1 MGQTIRSVQHFLV
14 GWPIN
19 QYQAYSLGR
28 ITRGRGP
35 NYTTRKHAVQ
45 FARLLEKKGFSQ
57 KKKREKKKEVTTHQW
72 IDFCLCYS
80 RYFSKRSEQDTCTWN
95 QKWLLHIRLITVC
108 VLVIFFNH
116 PKQDTCTWNQLVR
129 TTKKPKNSNDF
140 SDRRKTISWK
150 KKQKP
155 TIVSVNWW
163 EVRTYKVVSWNK
175 LRQNI

>member
-1 MGQTIRSVQHFLV
+1 MWARLDGTDHSFCSTFPCRVAHKSVS
-14 GWPIN
+14 
-19 QYQAYSLGR
+19 SLSSGR

-129 TTKKPKNSNDF
+129 TTKEPKNSNDF

-150 KKQKP
+150 KNRSQ
-155 TIVSVNWW
+155 
-163 EVRTYKVVSWNK
+163 
-175 LRQNI
+175 L